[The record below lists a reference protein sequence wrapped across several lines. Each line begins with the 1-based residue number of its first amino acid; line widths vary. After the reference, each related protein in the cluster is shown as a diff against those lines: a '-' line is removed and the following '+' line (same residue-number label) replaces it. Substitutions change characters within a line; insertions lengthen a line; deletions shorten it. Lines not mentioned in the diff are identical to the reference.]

1 MAIQAVVDI
10 FRKCMLINEDLLNQV
25 VNRGAGGQGSLIK
38 QYL

>member
-25 VNRGAGGQGSLIK
+25 VNRGAGG
-38 QYL
+38 